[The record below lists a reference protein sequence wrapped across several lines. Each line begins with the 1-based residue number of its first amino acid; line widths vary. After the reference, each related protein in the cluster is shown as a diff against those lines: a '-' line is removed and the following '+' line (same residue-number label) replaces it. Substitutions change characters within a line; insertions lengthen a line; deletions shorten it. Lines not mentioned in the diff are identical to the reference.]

1 MKISA
6 KTISLISTF
15 ANIILSAAKL
25 ISGFAFGSIALIA
38 SGIDSSLDIVSS
50 IITFFGIKISEKPA
64 DKEHPYG
71 HARYESLA
79 SYTIVLLIFASTLWI
94 IYEAFIDLIRSQS
107 SIQYS
112 IISVAV
118 IIGAIIITEVLAR
131 LKFYYGNKF
140 SSLSLVA
147 DAQHSRADVLSQI
160 AVLVGLF
167 ISRYYAAADNL
178 LAIGISLYVIWSTY
192 HLAKESVDSLVDK
205 ANNELE
211 KKIDGWL
218 KTNGYQFSGIKT
230 RKIGSH
236 NFAEIFLVLDK
247 KLKAEEITQYL
258 RKLEHMLL
266 NSFGELTQVTLSI
279 DSHNI
284 SDSST
289 RNWFGGKMY
298 FRFANP
304 NTEGTVISSKET
316 GVYRIAIP
324 YQDGIISSDF
334 GSKEYMLIDL
344 SSKKEVLKKEIVTNP
359 FYGNGENS
367 GHGVR
372 FIKSVDA
379 DEIIVRSI
387 GHGALN
393 NLKFQNVKITILKKD
408 ISLDE
413 LEREKYE
420 TEKM

>member
-1 MKISA
+1 MNAKI
-6 KTISLISTF
+6 ISLISAIT
-15 ANIILSAAKL
+15 NIILSAAKL
-25 ISGFAFGSIALIA
+25 IAGFAFGSITLIA

-50 IITFFGIKISEKPA
+50 LITFFGIKISEKPA

-79 SYTIVLLIFASTLWI
+79 SYTVVMLIFASTLWI
-94 IYEAFIDLIRSQS
+94 IYEAFIELFKGGYNV
-107 SIQYS
+107 QYS
-112 IISVAV
+112 IISIIV
-118 IIGAIIITEVLAR
+118 IIAAIIITEVLAR
-131 LKFYYGNKF
+131 LKYYFGNKF

-160 AVLVGLF
+160 AVLTGLYITKYF
-167 ISRYYAAADNL
+167 SVADNI
-178 LAIGISLYVIWSTY
+178 LAILIAFYVLWSTY
-192 HLAKESVDSLVDK
+192 NLAKESVDSLVDK

-211 KKIDGWL
+211 KKIDDWL
-218 KTNGYQFSGIKT
+218 KTNDYHFSDIKT
-230 RKIGSH
+230 RKIGSQ
-236 NFAEIFLVLDK
+236 NFAEIFLVLEK
-247 KLKAEEITQYL
+247 KLETEEITEYL
-258 RKLEHMLL
+258 RKLEHQIL
-266 NSFGELTQVTLSI
+266 NSFNELTQVTLSI

-289 RNWFGGKMY
+289 RNWLGGRMH
-298 FRFANP
+298 FRFANS
-304 NTEGTVISSKET
+304 NMKGTAISPKET
-316 GVYRIAIP
+316 DAYRIVIP
-324 YQDGIISSDF
+324 YQDGKISSDF
-334 GSKEYMLIDL
+334 GSKEYMLIDR
-344 SSKKEVLKKEIVTNP
+344 SSKKEGFKKEITANP
-359 FYGNGENS
+359 FFDNGENS

-393 NLKFQNVKITILKKD
+393 NLKSQNVKITILKKD